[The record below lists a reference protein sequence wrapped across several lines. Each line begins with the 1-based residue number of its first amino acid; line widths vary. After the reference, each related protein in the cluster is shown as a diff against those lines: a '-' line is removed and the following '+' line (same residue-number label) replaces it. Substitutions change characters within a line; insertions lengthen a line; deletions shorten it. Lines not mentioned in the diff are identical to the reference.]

1 VPFGEPGLVVED
13 LAPAGLDPAG
23 LDPAMIAVDRL
34 RHIVEHGI
42 GIVEQQLDVLEER
55 LLVALD
61 GEHIVAAALK
71 KRFPPRGSSH
81 PVSRAPEARARR

>member
-13 LAPAGLDPAG
+13 LAPAG

-42 GIVEQQLDVLEER
+42 GIVD
-55 LLVALD
+55 
-61 GEHIVAAALK
+61 
-71 KRFPPRGSSH
+71 SSWMS
-81 PVSRAPEARARR
+81 SRSVFWLPLTAST